1 MELGHVIK
9 AARGGE
15 RNKQSQ
21 KCKEEMVNS
30 GARVMLG
37 DVGWRWCTKNANNLN
52 ITKIHTP
59 IPFAL
64 TEQ

>member
-21 KCKEEMVNS
+21 KCREEMVNS

-37 DVGWRWCTKNANNLN
+37 DVG
-52 ITKIHTP
+52 
-59 IPFAL
+59 
-64 TEQ
+64 